1 MANRPAHQ
9 APETPSELAASARN
23 AGLHYVTDRRPGI
36 VRARK
41 RGGAFDYFDPRGRRI
56 RETKSLARIKRLA
69 IPPAWRDVWISP
81 DACGHLQAT
90 GRDARSRKQYRYHP
104 DWRKIRDETK
114 YDRVLGFGRALQ
126 KIRRRVAR
134 DLARRGLPR
143 EKVLATIVRLLET
156 TLIRV
161 GNEEYARDNKSYGL
175 TTLQDRHA
183 EIRSGKIVF
192 RFRGKSGKQHVFDIR
207 NRKLASIVKRCRDLP
222 GYELFQYI
230 DESGAPVDI
239 TSSDVNDYLREIS
252 GADFTAK
259 DFRTWAG
266 TVLAARALQE
276 FEKFTSQTEAK
287 RNLLQAVEAVARMLG
302 NTPAICRRCYVH
314 PVVLESYLDGTLVD
328 QLKRQAEE
336 KLVTGVKK
344 LPPDEAAVLM
354 LLQQTLSRGPRKKA

>member
-1 MANRPAHQ
+1 MANRPANQ
-9 APETPSELAASARN
+9 APETSSELAISARN

-36 VRARK
+36 ARARK
-41 RGGAFDYFDPRGRRI
+41 REGAFDYFDPRGRRI
-56 RETKSLARIKRLA
+56 RERQSLARIKRLA
-69 IPPAWRDVWISP
+69 IPPAWRDVWICP
-81 DACGHLQAT
+81 DASGHLQAT
-90 GRDARSRKQYRYHP
+90 GRDVRGRKQHRYHS
-104 DWRKIRDETK
+104 DWRRIRDETK
-114 YDRVLGFGRALQ
+114 YDRVIGFGRALQ

-161 GNEEYARDNKSYGL
+161 GNDEYARDNKSYGL

-183 EIRSGKIVF
+183 EIRPGKVTF
-192 RFRGKSGKQHVFDIR
+192 KFRGKSGKQHVFDIR
-207 NRKLASIVKRCRDLP
+207 NRKLAKIVKRCRDLP

-230 DESGAPVDI
+230 DGSGAPVDI
-239 TSSDVNDYLREIS
+239 TSSDVNAYLREIS

-276 FEKFTSQTEAK
+276 FEKFTSQAEAK
-287 RNLLQAVEAVARMLG
+287 KNLLRAVEAVARMLG

-314 PVVLESYLDGTLVD
+314 PVVLESYLNGTLVD
-328 QLKRQAEE
+328 QLKRQDEQ
-336 KLVTGVKK
+336 KLATGVKR

-354 LLQQTLSRGPRKKA
+354 LLHQTLSRRSRKKT

>member
-9 APETPSELAASARN
+9 APETPASARN

-81 DACGHLQAT
+81 DASGHLQAT

-175 TTLQDRHA
+175 TTLQNRHA
-183 EIRSGKIVF
+183 EIRPGKVIF
-192 RFRGKSGKQHVFDIR
+192 RFRGKSGKQHVFDIQ
-207 NRKLASIVKRCRDLP
+207 NRKLANIVRRCRDLP

-230 DESGAPVDI
+230 DESGTPVDI

-266 TVLAARALQE
+266 TVLATRALQE

-328 QLKRQAEE
+328 QLRREAEQ

-354 LLQQTLSRGPRKKA
+354 PLQQTLSRGPRDKA

>member
-183 EIRSGKIVF
+183 EIRSDKIIF